1 MNWKNMFMPQ
11 ILERGYDYYCND
23 AVENYR
29 ASSNEINA
37 DVIGSYDYEVT
48 INLEKS
54 KIINMFCSCPY
65 AEDGRNCK
73 HMAAVL
79 FKWDENPKSDEILKS
94 DESNKDATQPEKNE
108 IEKLVESADI
118 SVVRSYLTTIL
129 TENEALFVRFQNMV
143 HKRTTKE
150 DVEFYKNQVNS
161 IAAHY
166 LGRQQFINYYD
177 ALDFISELEEILH
190 TDVGLMIENEEYMSA
205 FEVMNHI
212 FALMGDVDMDDS
224 DGGTGMLA
232 DQIYEL
238 WLQLLSKVNEE
249 EKQRMFHWFAT
260 HLDGPIIDYLEEY
273 IIQILMKEFG
283 EKEYE
288 QQKMHLVEEM
298 IRKSETKESDWSRS
312 YYVGRWALYYV
323 SLLKKQKAS
332 RKTIEDFC
340 RQHWENSD
348 VREYYIDMCVR
359 RKDYNQAIK
368 ILDES
373 LQIDGQYSGLVSKY
387 IQRKKDIFL
396 LKGDKEAYLS
406 QLWELVLKYEIG
418 NMEVYREL
426 KAQYTCD
433 EWEQKREVIFEKL
446 PKNSHVEI
454 LYKEEKLYDRLL
466 ELVLQSRGLYMLQE
480 YSGVLKKNYPEEILG
495 KYRDEVNK
503 MASATGDR
511 KKYRQL
517 VVLLRNMKKIRGG
530 GAVVKEMVAQWRIQY
545 RNRPAMM
552 DELSKL

>member
-1 MNWKNMFMPQ
+1 MNWKNLFMPQ

-79 FKWDENPKSDEILKS
+79 FKWDENPESDEILKS

-108 IEKLVESADI
+108 IEKMVESADI
-118 SVVRSYLTTIL
+118 SVVRSYLSTIL

-150 DVEFYKNQVNS
+150 DVEFYKNQVNN

-177 ALDFISELEEILH
+177 APDFISELEEILH

-260 HLDGPIIDYLEEY
+260 HLDGTIIDYLEEY

-298 IRKSETKESDWSRS
+298 IRKSEAKESNWSRS
-312 YYVGRWALYYV
+312 YYV
-323 SLLKKQKAS
+323 
-332 RKTIEDFC
+332 
-340 RQHWENSD
+340 
-348 VREYYIDMCVR
+348 DMCVR
-359 RKDYNQAIK
+359 RKDYDQAIK

-396 LKGDKEAYLS
+396 LKGDKEAYLN
-406 QLWELVLKYEIG
+406 QLWELVLKYETG
-418 NMEVYREL
+418 NVEVYREL

-454 LYKEEKLYDRLL
+454 LYKEEKLYDRLI

-480 YSGVLKKNYPEEILG
+480 YSGVLKKDYPEEILR
-495 KYRDEVNK
+495 KYRDEVNM

-517 VVLLRNMKKIRGG
+517 VALLRNMQKIRGG